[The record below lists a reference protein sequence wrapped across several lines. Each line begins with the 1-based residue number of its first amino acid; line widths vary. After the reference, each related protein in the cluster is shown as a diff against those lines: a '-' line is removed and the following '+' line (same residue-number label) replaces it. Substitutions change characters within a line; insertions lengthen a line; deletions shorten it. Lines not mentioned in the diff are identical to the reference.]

1 MNWPILFLRYEGAS
15 CVLKKSDEWSV
26 YVVLVSNYSLNL
38 KHWLEL
44 DWAFQYFIISPS
56 HCYFT
61 SRWIGPG
68 IFGSSILREK
78 IMLMHLIEYDTTTF
92 ILQETLLNLLLR
104 NYLQYNL
111 YDQAEKLRAKTQRL
125 ESHSNQQVP
134 QILIYLG
141 FLLQFSQVFDNTLLP
156 HSFVATYSIWEK

>member
-1 MNWPILFLRYEGAS
+1 
-15 CVLKKSDEWSV
+15 
-26 YVVLVSNYSLNL
+26 
-38 KHWLEL
+38 
-44 DWAFQYFIISPS
+44 
-56 HCYFT
+56 
-61 SRWIGPG
+61 
-68 IFGSSILREK
+68 
-78 IMLMHLIEYDTTTF
+78 MLMHLIEYDTTTF